1 MCPLLAGGA
10 AMPAALRF
18 VEEDALVLKFAL
30 CDFGCPFPAL
40 REFGDIVVVI
50 HRGGP
55 SLGLFRVVGRDGAL
69 RSTLLGKGPVR
80 LCQCTQAVFSR
91 GPVAFDA
98 EVRKLNW
105 VNAITHWCHQRLI
118 QLAVLDRCWDAHH
131 LGGVRCSFHNQLVT
145 TLRLSREGT
154 GPLAF
159 RNDYLHLVCDQLSC
173 DVRVDVT
180 HHLLR
185 NIEFHPESTCLE
197 EAVGSFIFLSL

>member
-80 LCQCTQAVFSR
+80 LCQCTQAIFSR
-91 GPVAFDA
+91 GPWRG
-98 EVRKLNW
+98 EV
-105 VNAITHWCHQRLI
+105 
-118 QLAVLDRCWDAHH
+118 
-131 LGGVRCSFHNQLVT
+131 
-145 TLRLSREGT
+145 
-154 GPLAF
+154 
-159 RNDYLHLVCDQLSC
+159 QLSQSAC
-173 DVRVDVT
+173 YDAAAFPGG
-180 HHLLR
+180 
-185 NIEFHPESTCLE
+185 NWATCI
-197 EAVGSFIFLSL
+197 S